1 MPHSKTHRWKEKIV
15 PPENVLEKIRPGMNI
30 FLGTGMAEPRTL
42 VRCLMESGRD
52 NLQDL
57 ELIQL
62 VSLGDTVSI
71 DEKYSRKYRLK
82 TFYAGWVAST
92 AITAGR
98 VDLIPSR
105 FSRIPWLFK
114 SEAVRIDA
122 AFVQITPPDETG
134 YASLGL
140 GVDVARHAMGK
151 ASFVAGEINEKVP
164 FTLGDTLVHIND
176 FDSLVEAQDPPI
188 YLPRWPVDTVF
199 DRIAAHIAATI
210 EDGSCI
216 SFSIGPI
223 YEALSCHLSSKKDIG
238 VHTPFFTDALMD
250 LAQKGV
256 ITNRRKAVSRG
267 KSIASYVLGTQ
278 TLMNWLDH
286 NPLVD
291 FQPLNVVMDPRNIGG
306 NDRFLAILPA
316 RKVDLTGGIAL
327 HVGMGNMTAGPGVVQ
342 ELFAGAALSRGG
354 RTIFALPS
362 RNRQGKPNILLSI
375 ADYPNL
381 FSNQESLDMVITEYG
396 TAYLTGRTMRERA
409 QALIDIAHP
418 GDRAELVRQAKEAKL
433 LYTDQIYFP
442 ESGHLY
448 PDQISRTHIFQDN
461 LTVHFRPIKPSDEG
475 EMRRLFY
482 RFSDR
487 SIYYRY
493 FSPVRTMPHGRMQE
507 YVNVDYR
514 DIMSIVGVIKS
525 AGAERIIAEARY
537 VRMKDRPFADAAFIV
552 DEEYQNKGISSFLLE
567 MLTTISREQ
576 GGIQGFK
583 ADVLA
588 DNKAMLRV
596 FEKGRFPVRAVL
608 AGNAYEL
615 IIPFSD
621 EKQAPDT

>member
-1 MPHSKTHRWKEKIV
+1 MTDFKTHRWKDKIV
-15 PPENVLEKIRPGMNI
+15 SPENVLEKIRPGMSI

-42 VRCLMESGRD
+42 VRRLMESGRD

-71 DEKYSRKYRLK
+71 DERYSGKYRLK
-82 TFYAGWVAST
+82 TFYSGWVAST

-114 SEAVRIDA
+114 SGAVRIDA

-140 GVDVARHAMGK
+140 GVDVARHAMEK
-151 ASFVAGEINEKVP
+151 ASLVVGEISEKVP
-164 FTLGDTLVHIND
+164 FTLGDTLVNIDD
-176 FDSLVEAQDPPI
+176 FDCLVQSTEPPF
-188 YLPRWPVDTVF
+188 YLPRWPVDATF
-199 DRIAAHIAATI
+199 DRIASHIAAII
-210 EDGSCI
+210 EDGSCL

-223 YEALSCHLSSKKDIG
+223 YEALSCHLSAKKDIG
-238 VHTPFFTDALMD
+238 VHTPFFTDSLMD
-250 LAQKGV
+250 LTKAGV
-256 ITNRRKAVSRG
+256 VTNRRKSVSRG

-278 TLMNWLDH
+278 ALMNWLDH
-286 NPLVD
+286 NSLVD
-291 FQPLNVVMDPRNIGG
+291 FQPLNVVMDPRNIGR
-306 NDRFLAILPA
+306 NNRFMAILPA
-316 RKVDLTGGIAL
+316 RKADLTGGIAL

-362 RNRQGKPNILLSI
+362 RNRQGKPNILLSV
-375 ADYPNL
+375 ADYPNQ
-381 FSNQESLDMVITEYG
+381 FSNPESLDMVVTEYG
-396 TAYLTGRTMRERA
+396 AAYLAGRTMRERA
-409 QALIDIAHP
+409 QSLIDIAHP
-418 GDRAELVRQAKEAKL
+418 GDRADLVRQAKESML

-448 PDQISRTHIFQDN
+448 PNGISSTHVFKDN

-493 FSPVRTMPHGRMQE
+493 FSPVKTMPHGRMQE

-514 DIMSIVGVIKS
+514 DAMSIVGVIKT

-537 VRMKDRPFADAAFIV
+537 VRMKDRPFADVAFIV
-552 DEEYQNKGISSFLLE
+552 DEDYRGRGISSFLLE
-567 MLTTISREQ
+567 MLIGIALEQ

-596 FEKGRFPVRAVL
+596 FEKGRFPMQVVL
-608 AGNAYEL
+608 AGDAYEL
-615 IIPFSD
+615 TIPFSGD
-621 EKQAPDT
+621 LQTPDA